1 MTHMNDQMTFEEF
14 LAQLPTLDW
23 YYNMSDDPSAYRR
36 GEQRWRFYHDLAKEK
51 GPEWYAAFE
60 AEWDRHPIR

>member
-1 MTHMNDQMTFEEF
+1 
-14 LAQLPTLDW
+14 
-23 YYNMSDDPSAYRR
+23 MSDDPAAYRR